1 MASIIISGDVSSEV
15 NEKVID
21 LILGKISLCK
31 FLMFLDDN
39 DIGIKVRYKNKDVNS
54 PVNSSVLNHLINE
67 KFSTLLSGFK
77 NFEHED
83 EEESQECE
91 NYDESWKNSFDKCE
105 NDIKDNIE
113 YANRL
118 IKNYGNYEEDDI
130 DHIKAVKLF
139 HSLMVL
145 VRIYRKRSVEGDY
158 RYHIPNFTPEN
169 IFKFID
175 SLGLPIDK
183 IKAEFER
190 GKSTYYKMKIY
201 KDFNDFVKSMKNIY
215 GIEDIW
221 NPPKEVPEWFESVRD
236 MQYRKFYPAINI
248 INEFKKWKEENDTN
262 SSINDTI
269 EECDIGKSCDEE
281 CTCIDNKND
290 NKDSFE
296 DQCRHIVNDIINKFS
311 PVFTIKVIK
320 YFEKKYKSNDK
331 IFMDQLKLLY
341 NTVKSAKNN
350 GLMSLI
356 DIAHDKDICCSFIP
370 IARKDIE
377 GKPSNVS
384 SKPDSNPEEDP
395 INYEKTLEAL
405 NEINEII
412 SDSLKNDKPTEKKN
426 TSSTKKSSTS
436 KKIPVSASAKN
447 DKTTTKKMTTIK
459 SSKSD
464 TKAES
469 NLFVKNYLEYIM
481 LNSFVERDA
490 RDLLFSY
497 ATNMDE
503 RFEELYK
510 KLVDLKKKNKSVRLI
525 KYLDEK
531 TGKEDIDFVEE

>member
-1 MASIIISGDVSSEV
+1 MASIIVSSDVSSEV
-15 NEKVID
+15 NEMVID
-21 LILGKISLCK
+21 LILGKIGLCK
-31 FLMFLDDN
+31 FLKFLNDN

-54 PVNSSVLNHLINE
+54 YVLNHLINE

-77 NFEHED
+77 NSEHED

-113 YANRL
+113 YAKRL
-118 IKNYGNYEEDDI
+118 INNYGNYEEDDI

-145 VRIYRKRSVEGDY
+145 LRIYRKRSIEGDR
-158 RYHIPNFTPEN
+158 RYYIPNFTPEN
-169 IFKFID
+169 ILKFID

-215 GIEDIW
+215 GIEDVW

-236 MQYRKFYPAINI
+236 MQYRKFYPEINI
-248 INEFKKWKEENDTN
+248 INEFKKWKEEND
-262 SSINDTI
+262 
-269 EECDIGKSCDEE
+269 
-281 CTCIDNKND
+281 

-296 DQCRHIVNDIINKFS
+296 DQCRQIVNDIINEFS
-311 PVFTIKVIK
+311 PVFTIKVIR

-331 IFMDQLKLLY
+331 IFMYQLKELY

-350 GLMSLI
+350 GLISII
-356 DIAHDKDICCSFIP
+356 DIAHDKDICCSFVP
-370 IARKDIE
+370 IAREDIK
-377 GKPSNVS
+377 GKSSNVS

-412 SDSLKNDKPTEKKN
+412 SDSLKNDKTTEKKN
-426 TSSTKKSSTS
+426 TSSAKKSSTS
-436 KKIPVSASAKN
+436 KKIPVSTSVKN
-447 DKTTTKKMTTIK
+447 DKTTTKKTTTIK
-459 SSKSD
+459 SSKTD
-464 TKAES
+464 TKTES
-469 NLFVKNYLEYIM
+469 NEFAKNYLEYIF
-481 LNSFVERDA
+481 LNSFVEKNA
-490 RDLLFSY
+490 KDLLFSY
-497 ATNMDE
+497 AANMDE
-503 RFEELYK
+503 RFEELYNK
-510 KLVDLKKKNKSVRLI
+510 CVDFKMKIKSVKLL
-525 KYLDEK
+525 KYLDE
-531 TGKEDIDFVEE
+531 TGNEDIDFVEQ

>member
-1 MASIIISGDVSSEV
+1 MASIIISDETTRDVPEV
-15 NEKVID
+15 SKMLD
-21 LILGKISLCK
+21 DRLKGKITMSCFLK
-31 FLMFLDDN
+31 FLNDN

-54 PVNSSVLNHLINE
+54 PVNSSVLNHFINE
-67 KFSTLLSGFK
+67 KFSTLFSDFK
-77 NFEHED
+77 NSEHED
-83 EEESQECE
+83 EEESQECG
-91 NYDESWKNSFDKCE
+91 NYDESWKKSFDKCE
-105 NDIKDNIE
+105 NDINDNIE
-113 YANRL
+113 YAKRL
-118 IKNYGNYEEDDI
+118 INNYGDYEEDDI

-145 VRIYRKRSVEGDY
+145 VRIYRKRSIEGDH
-158 RYHIPNFTPEN
+158 RYYIPNFTPEN
-169 IFKFID
+169 ILKFID

-183 IKAEFER
+183 IEAEFER

-215 GIEDIW
+215 GIEDVW
-221 NPPKEVPEWFESVRD
+221 NPPKEVPEWFESVRN
-236 MQYRKFYPAINI
+236 MQYRKFYP
-248 INEFKKWKEENDTN
+248 D
-262 SSINDTI
+262 
-269 EECDIGKSCDEE
+269 DEE
-281 CTCIDNKND
+281 CTCIDKKND

-296 DQCRHIVNDIINKFS
+296 NQCRHIVNDIINEFS

-331 IFMDQLKLLY
+331 IFMDQLKSLY
-341 NTVKSAKNN
+341 NTVKSAKND
-350 GLMSLI
+350 GLMCFI
-356 DIAHDKDICCSFIP
+356 DLAHDKDICCSFVP
-370 IARKDIE
+370 IARKDIKE
-377 GKPSNVS
+377 KPSNVS
-384 SKPDSNPEEDP
+384 SKPDSNSEEDP

-412 SDSLKNDKPTEKKN
+412 SDSLKTDETTEKKN

-447 DKTTTKKMTTIK
+447 NKTTTKKTTTKK
-459 SSKSD
+459 SSKTD
-464 TKAES
+464 TKTES
-469 NLFVKNYLEYIM
+469 NEFTKNYLEYIL
-481 LNSFVERDA
+481 LNSYIEKDA

-497 ATNMDE
+497 AMNMDE

-525 KYLDEK
+525 KHIDEK

>member
-1 MASIIISGDVSSEV
+1 MASIIVSSDVSSEV
-15 NEKVID
+15 NEMVID
-21 LILGKISLCK
+21 LIHGKISLCK
-31 FLMFLDDN
+31 FLKFLNDN

-54 PVNSSVLNHLINE
+54 PVNSYVLNHLINE

-77 NFEHED
+77 NSEHED

-113 YANRL
+113 YAKRL
-118 IKNYGNYEEDDI
+118 INNYGNYEEDDI

-145 VRIYRKRSVEGDY
+145 VRIYRKRSIEGDR
-158 RYHIPNFTPEN
+158 RYYIPNFTPEN
-169 IFKFID
+169 ILKFID

-215 GIEDIW
+215 GIEDVW
-221 NPPKEVPEWFESVRD
+221 NPPKEIPEWFESVRD
-236 MQYRKFYPAINI
+236 MQYRKFYPEINI
-248 INEFKKWKEENDTN
+248 INEFKKWKEENN
-262 SSINDTI
+262 
-269 EECDIGKSCDEE
+269 
-281 CTCIDNKND
+281 

-296 DQCRHIVNDIINKFS
+296 DQCRQIVNDIINEFS
-311 PVFTIKVIK
+311 PVFTIKVIR

-331 IFMDQLKLLY
+331 IFMYQLKELY

-350 GLMSLI
+350 GLMSFI

-370 IARKDIE
+370 IAREDIK
-377 GKPSNVS
+377 GKSSNVS

-412 SDSLKNDKPTEKKN
+412 SDSLKNDNTTEKKNTSSAKKSSTSKKIPVSTSVKNDKPTEKKN

-436 KKIPVSASAKN
+436 KKIPVSTSVKN
-447 DKTTTKKMTTIK
+447 DKTTTKKTTTIK
-459 SSKSD
+459 SSKTD
-464 TKAES
+464 TKTES
-469 NLFVKNYLEYIM
+469 NEFAKNYLEYIF
-481 LNSFVERDA
+481 LNSFVEKNA
-490 RDLLFSY
+490 KDLLFSY
-497 ATNMDE
+497 AANMDE

-510 KLVDLKKKNKSVRLI
+510 KLVDLKKKNKSVKLI
-525 KYLDEK
+525 KYLDE
-531 TGKEDIDFVEE
+531 TGNEDIDFVEQ

>member
-1 MASIIISGDVSSEV
+1 MASIIISGDTMKDVPEV
-15 NEKVID
+15 RKMVND
-21 LILGKISLCK
+21 LLKGKISISQFFK
-31 FLMFLDDN
+31 FLHDN
-39 DIGIKVRYKNKDVNS
+39 DLETKVNCVNFNDFIGETL
-54 PVNSSVLNHLINE
+54 SV
-67 KFSTLLSGFK
+67 FSTIKYS
-77 NFEHED
+77 EHED

-91 NYDESWKNSFDKCE
+91 NYDESWKKSFDKCE
-105 NDIKDNIE
+105 NNIKDNIE
-113 YANRL
+113 YAKRL

-158 RYHIPNFTPEN
+158 KYNIPNFTPEN
-169 IFKFID
+169 ILKFID

-183 IKAEFER
+183 IEAEFER

-201 KDFNDFVKSMKNIY
+201 KDFNDFVKSMKNMY
-215 GIEDIW
+215 GIEDVW
-221 NPPKEVPEWFESVRD
+221 NPPKEVPEWFESVRN
-236 MQYRKFYPAINI
+236 MQYRKFYP
-248 INEFKKWKEENDTN
+248 D
-262 SSINDTI
+262 
-269 EECDIGKSCDEE
+269 DEE
-281 CTCIDNKND
+281 CCIDKKND

-296 DQCRHIVNDIINKFS
+296 NQCRRIVNDIINEFS

-331 IFMDQLKLLY
+331 IFMDQLKELY

-350 GLMSLI
+350 GLMCFI

-370 IARKDIE
+370 IAKKDN
-377 GKPSNVS
+377 KKKSSNVS

-412 SDSLKNDKPTEKKN
+412 SDSLKTDETTEKKN

-436 KKIPVSASAKN
+436 KKIPVSTSAKN
-447 DKTTTKKMTTIK
+447 DKTTTKKTTTKK
-459 SSKSD
+459 SSKAD
-464 TKAES
+464 TKTES
-469 NLFVKNYLEYIM
+469 NEFAKNYLEYIF
-481 LNSFVERDA
+481 LNSFVEKNA
-490 RDLLFSY
+490 KDLLFSY
-497 ATNMDE
+497 AANMDE

-510 KLVDLKKKNKSVRLI
+510 KLVDLKKKNKSVKLI
-525 KYLDEK
+525 KYLDEN
-531 TGKEDIDFVEE
+531 GNEDIDFVEQ